1 MDNLKCLSDHV
12 SAHTSVDFIDACET
26 LRKELLKSMKIAK
39 KFKEELKLANLEKE
53 ELVVRL
59 DESNKKN
66 EFLRNQ
72 ISFQDEKMKSLEQ
85 ELVESKTK
93 IENLTSTKPV
103 VDNRSVSVSLK
114 SKTEKFYIPPFKR
127 NNKEKAYFARL
138 DKAKSSDVNA
148 DVSKPK
154 FKPTIREHN
163 KSIFVPT
170 CHLYGVVG
178 HIRSNCPLLRKKPKS
193 DNRFAVRNTDVPKF
207 VPVCHF
213 CVVHGHIRPNCH
225 NLKFKHSV
233 FQSRICDDISPVIS
247 PNKLFHM
254 LLKNL
259 SLLACE
265 RNLQD
270 FSLSQKIGVI
280 PQIHS
285 TSHGFSPTK
294 PKTRAIWVRK
304 DSLR

>member
-1 MDNLKCLSDHV
+1 M
-12 SAHTSVDFIDACET
+12 
-26 LRKELLKSMKIAK
+26 
-39 KFKEELKLANLEKE
+39 ANLEKE

-72 ISFQDEKMKSLEQ
+72 ITSQDEKMKSLEH
-85 ELVESKTK
+85 ELVESKAK
-93 IENLTSTKPV
+93 IENLTSTKLV

-114 SKTEKFYIPPFKR
+114 PKTEKVYIPPFKR

-138 DKAKSSDVNA
+138 DKGKSSDV
-148 DVSKPK
+148 DVEISKPMSK
-154 FKPTIREHN
+154 SIVREHN
-163 KSIFVPT
+163 KSVFVPT
-170 CHLYGVVG
+170 CHLCGIIDY
-178 HIRSNCPLLRKKPKS
+178 IRPNCSLLRQKPKS
-193 DNRFAVRNTDVPKF
+193 QNRFDVRNTDVPKF
-207 VPVCHF
+207 VPVCRF
-213 CVVHGHIRPNCH
+213 YGVHGHICPNCH
-225 NLKFKHSV
+225 KLKFKHSV
-233 FQSRICDDISPVIS
+233 FQSRMCDDISPAIS

-259 SLLACE
+259 SLLTCE

-280 PQIHS
+280 SQIHS
-285 TSHGFSPTK
+285 ALHGFSPTK
-294 PKTRAIWVRK
+294 PKTHAIWVRK